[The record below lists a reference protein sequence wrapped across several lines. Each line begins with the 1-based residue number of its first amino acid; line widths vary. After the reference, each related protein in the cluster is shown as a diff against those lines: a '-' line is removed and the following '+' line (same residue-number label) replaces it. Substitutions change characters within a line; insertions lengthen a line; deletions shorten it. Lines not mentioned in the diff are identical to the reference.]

1 MEGTMG
7 MNRTFKA
14 AVAAFILAVSFA
26 GPVAAGPLE
35 DGAAANLRSC
45 MQRAVVSLDDKV
57 SDVRIFVGPLISDCN
72 AQAEAFV
79 ANFEFRGYAREPLIN
94 MAMRAIVENRAP
106 KWWQFWK

>member
-1 MEGTMG
+1 MEQAT
-7 MNRTFKA
+7 
-14 AVAAFILAVSFA
+14 
-26 GPVAAGPLE
+26 
-35 DGAAANLRSC
+35 ANLRSC

-57 SDVRIFVGPLISDCN
+57 SDVRIVVGPLINDCN
-72 AQAEAFV
+72 PQVEAFV